1 MHQQLQLQ
9 HLILATLS
17 TLFTVTY
24 GCGRTPAT
32 PRPTTAAPVSSTAA
46 FQTHRK
52 PCTFNETIAQ
62 GCLNGGSCFALE
74 IEEGHERT
82 THCHCRENYI
92 GKTCFYIDPTLIFQ
106 RSLWERED
114 QVKAASIAAS
124 VVGIVLFVT
133 VIVCV
138 LILRKRYLRRKENE
152 RKEKEEEINKNSQ
165 CANGLNGDGP
175 EHTRPLLLQQP
186 NDQIHATTA
195 V

>member
-106 RSLWERED
+106 RERED

>member
-32 PRPTTAAPVSSTAA
+32 PRPTTAAPVSSTTA

-106 RSLWERED
+106 RERED

-138 LILRKRYLRRKENE
+138 LILRKRYLRRKEQE
-152 RKEKEEEINKNSQ
+152 KEKEKTALVEVNQNPACEPTT
-165 CANGLNGDGP
+165 NGDRS
-175 EHTRPLLLQQP
+175 EQTSLPLLHVNGQKF
-186 NDQIHATTA
+186 TT

>member
-32 PRPTTAAPVSSTAA
+32 PRPTTAAPVSSTTA

-106 RSLWERED
+106 RERED

-138 LILRKRYLRRKENE
+138 LILRKRETACTFCKISQKKRTGKGKRKDSSSRSESE
-152 RKEKEEEINKNSQ
+152 S
-165 CANGLNGDGP
+165 CL
-175 EHTRPLLLQQP
+175 
-186 NDQIHATTA
+186 
-195 V
+195 